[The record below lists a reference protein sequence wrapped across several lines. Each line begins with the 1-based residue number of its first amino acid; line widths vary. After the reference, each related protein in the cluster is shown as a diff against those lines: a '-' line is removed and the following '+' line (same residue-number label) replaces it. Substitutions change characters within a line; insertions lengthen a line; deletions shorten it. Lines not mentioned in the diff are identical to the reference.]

1 MKPGPVLAMIAL
13 IFVGMWLVLQ
23 PTLSKA
29 DYDYLIRI
37 GAVELRAERTENG
50 YRFVEPSSL
59 ASSTDELSADEFMGL
74 IDRQREEW
82 ESRPAFERTLLGFFN
97 ITSWFNFAWVAV
109 GLGGQIAFFGRM
121 MIQWV
126 TSEKKR
132 ESVVPELFWWLSLIG
147 GVCLFT
153 YFVWRVDFVGVLG
166 QSTGVVIYARNLRLI
181 QKQRRRNARAAASPD
196 PAQTDP
202 AQTDPA
208 QTDPADPEPTDPD
221 PAKREDPAHARAA
234 G

>member
-13 IFVGMWLVLQ
+13 ILVGMWLVLQ
-23 PTLSKA
+23 PTLSREA
-29 DYDYLIRI
+29 YDYALRI
-37 GAVELRAERTENG
+37 GAVEIHAEQAEDG
-50 YRFVEPSSL
+50 YRFVEPERL
-59 ASSTDELSADEFMGL
+59 ADLGVLPPAQFL
-74 IDRQREEW
+74 AAIDAEREAW
-82 ESRPAFERTLLGFFN
+82 EARPQIEQTLLGFFN
-97 ITSWFNFAWVAV
+97 ITSWTNFVWVAV

-126 TSEKKR
+126 TSENKR
-132 ESVVPELFWWLSLIG
+132 QSVVPEMFWWFSLIG

-181 QKQRRRNARAAASPD
+181 HKQRRREARAATNPD
-196 PAQTDP
+196 PN
-202 AQTDPA
+202 
-208 QTDPADPEPTDPD
+208 
-221 PAKREDPAHARAA
+221 EDPAHARAA